1 MKRRGNLNQTLQKL
15 FVWVRRLQPHLFPMF
30 VGVVKMSGI
39 KRFKSF
45 LIEPIFFAWI
55 HSSF

>member
-1 MKRRGNLNQTLQKL
+1 
-15 FVWVRRLQPHLFPMF
+15 MF